1 MCIPTLVVLLAGD
14 CSKSRCLPVDC
25 VLCCSAK
32 WQRLFRSECGVVTDG
47 AGFDEN
53 DRWTMLMFHATVVLI
68 SAFRFLLHLENPN
81 STCRWSRK
89 IRIACRCAAAFAP
102 MVMSASE
109 PPFSTQAVMLL
120 LTNLFFFFF
129 ERYGR
134 VTFQD
139 VAKMTTDCD
148 NHDSSL
154 SAIDK
159 ASVVESPNPLG
170 NSNTSE
176 IKAVVNS
183 PFDEPRC

>member
-1 MCIPTLVVLLAGD
+1 MWIPTLVVLLAGD
-14 CSKSRCLPVDC
+14 CSISCCLPVDC

-47 AGFDEN
+47 AVFDEN
-53 DRWTMLMFHATVVLI
+53 DRWTMLMIHATIVLI

-81 STCRWSRK
+81 STRRWSRK
-89 IRIACRCAAAFAP
+89 VRIACRCAAAFAP
-102 MVMSASE
+102 MVLSASE

-139 VAKMTTDCD
+139 VAKVAKMTTDCD

-159 ASVVESPNPLG
+159 ESVVESPNPLG
-170 NSNTSE
+170 NPNPAKDRALS
-176 IKAVVNS
+176 I
-183 PFDEPRC
+183 